1 MKNKKTIYH
10 FVVDQSGS
18 MSGSEGPTIEGFNS
32 QLKTLQQLKQE
43 FPENEYVVSVTFFED
58 EVLDLVQFAPIDQIN
73 MLSRESYKPGG
84 LTALLDGIGKSIEA
98 IRRTYDKEIQQ
109 DEASVENASKFYTRY
124 LIGEMIKE
132 LDNTGKWTFS
142 FLGAGL
148 DALSVSHNLNIRREN
163 IMSYDKQNICG
174 MMDDMSESIR
184 TYERAKSS
192 GKLKSDLFDIYE
204 EKDRRREKSKIQYY
218 ENSSDYYNG
227 YYHPSFSFFV
237 LPVDLRSN
245 WQIY

>member
-32 QLKTLQQLKQE
+32 QLKTLQQLKEE

-58 EVLDLVQFAPIDQIN
+58 EVMDLVQFAPIEQIK

-84 LTALLDGIGKSIEA
+84 LTALQDGIGKSIEA
-98 IRRTYDKEIQQ
+98 IRRKYDKEIQQ
-109 DEASVENASKFYTRY
+109 DEASVVMVILTDGGENASKFYTRY

-192 GKLKSDLFDIYE
+192 GNLKSDLFDIYV
-204 EKDRRREKSKIQYY
+204 EKDRRKEK
-218 ENSSDYYNG
+218 
-227 YYHPSFSFFV
+227 
-237 LPVDLRSN
+237 
-245 WQIY
+245 

>member
-58 EVLDLVQFAPIDQIN
+58 EVMDLMQFAPIEQIKL
-73 MLSRESYKPGG
+73 LSRDSYKPGG
-84 LTALLDGIGKSIEA
+84 LTALLDGIGRSIEA
-98 IRRTYDKEIQQ
+98 IRRRYDQEIQQ
-109 DEASVENASKFYTRY
+109 DEASVVMVILTDGGENASKFYTRH

-132 LDNTGKWTFS
+132 LDATGKWTFS

-148 DALSVSHNLNIRREN
+148 DAVSVSNNLNIRSEN
-163 IMSYDKQNICG
+163 IMSYDKANINF

-192 GKLKSDLFDIYE
+192 GNLKNDLFDIYE
-204 EKDRRREKSKIQYY
+204 DKDRRS
-218 ENSSDYYNG
+218 ENIN
-227 YYHPSFSFFV
+227 
-237 LPVDLRSN
+237 
-245 WQIY
+245 